1 MLIAAR
7 SADILH
13 DISGWYV
20 ARDNFA
26 NVASI
31 AGVSRK
37 SKQRSLP
44 LRCVTM
50 DCTIS
55 YHERPCWTKIYRKQR
70 LSNACSVYRRRTTT
84 FPTKPSTIPVSI
96 NRILIYPIYLRLPLS
111 LSISLSLCLSV
122 SLSLLLSIYLSIY
135 LSFSGLRYLSLS
147 HATGSVLPSI
157 SSYCS
162 GKWGRGGGRGRTRG
176 REIEKKKKWNSSL
189 MRLGLRGS
197 AARIYRELTMFY
209 LPLPPPPTTHLP
221 ATLGKSIYGETL

>member
-122 SLSLLLSIYLSIY
+122 SPSLYLSIYLSIFLRST
-135 LSFSGLRYLSLS
+135 LSFSVARHRKRFTFDLFILQREMGE
-147 HATGSVLPSI
+147 
-157 SSYCS
+157 
-162 GKWGRGGGRGRTRG
+162 GRGEGENKGERNRK
-176 REIEKKKKWNSSL
+176 EEK
-189 MRLGLRGS
+189 M
-197 AARIYRELTMFY
+197 E
-209 LPLPPPPTTHLP
+209 
-221 ATLGKSIYGETL
+221 